1 MYRGR
6 PLLKKIVENMLG
18 AIRKKSKGWVAYL
31 IVGLIAV
38 PFALFGVQQYFSGS
52 SNSIIAIVD
61 GEDITVNTYYQEFN
75 TQQRNLQQQ
84 LGSSYSTEI
93 DNALRQTLID
103 TLINEKLLEN
113 FTNSMKLVTL
123 DEEVRSLIQSNPVF
137 QVDGI
142 FSEDR
147 YIQILRLNNF
157 TPLGYELE
165 QSKSM
170 SLDQIKRNLNNSA
183 FLSTVQIELL
193 NDLSSQ
199 QREVSFVVLNT
210 EKYQDQIV
218 VNQEQISEYFD
229 KNKSNFIEGRKVQV
243 DFVELSLDN
252 IEQQIDP
259 DNETLQKL
267 YIENEDLYTNPEQR
281 RAQHILLEKVS
292 NASSILKEIK
302 QGGDF
307 SELARIHSKD
317 IATGENGGDLGLFE
331 RELMV
336 PEFDEAV
343 FDMNVGDIS
352 EVVKTDYGYHIIK
365 LNEIQPATLQSFEEV
380 EEQLLALHKKNVNQ
394 KALYELQEE
403 LSNLAYEES
412 IDVVSD
418 QLDLELQTSDFF
430 SEFSTEY
437 EEVFVSTAFSDIVLN
452 DGENSDVIE
461 LSKDRF
467 FVMSLAD
474 QQPERQ
480 KVLDEVEDQI
490 VDILRNL
497 GAKQLIDDL
506 AQTISSS
513 LTSGNTN
520 QVNSLMSENNLE
532 WNEVGWITR
541 SSQLPFNVT
550 SEVYKLSKPNT
561 GEHTYHSQSAD
572 ANTTLVIDL
581 KAVKLSEEDINSEIV
596 DLYLSEENNELF
608 LSLVKKLRD
617 SAEIKVFSELL

>member
-1 MYRGR
+1 
-6 PLLKKIVENMLG
+6 MLG
-18 AIRKKSKGWVAYL
+18 TIRRKSKGWIAYL

-38 PFALFGVQQYFSGS
+38 PFTLFGIQQYIGGS
-52 SNSIIAIVD
+52 SNSVIAKVD

-84 LGSSYSTEI
+84 LGSSYSAEI
-93 DNALRQTLID
+93 DYALRQSIID
-103 TLINEKLLEN
+103 SLINEKLLEN

-137 QVDGI
+137 QVDGV

-147 YIQILRLNNF
+147 YLQILRLNNF
-157 TPLGYELE
+157 TPLAYELE

-183 FLSTVQIELL
+183 FLSTVQIEQL
-193 NDLSSQ
+193 NELSSQ
-199 QREVSFVVLNT
+199 QREVSFLVINT

-218 VNQEQISEYFD
+218 IDQNQISEYFD
-229 KNKSNFIEGRKVQV
+229 NNQSNFIEGRKVQV

-252 IEQQIDP
+252 IDQQIEP
-259 DNETLQKL
+259 DNDTLQNL
-267 YIENEDLYTNPEQR
+267 YIENEELFTNSEQR
-281 RAQHILLEKVS
+281 RAQHILLEDAN
-292 NASSILKEIK
+292 NASAILKEIRE
-302 QGGDF
+302 GGDF

-317 IATGENGGDLGLFE
+317 ITTSDEGGDLGLFE

-336 PEFDEAV
+336 PEFDKAV

-352 EVVKTDYGYHIIK
+352 DVVKTDYGYHIIK
-365 LNEIQPATLQSFEEV
+365 LNEIRPTTLQSFEEV
-380 EEQLLALHKKNVNQ
+380 EGKLLALHKKNVNQ
-394 KALYELQEE
+394 KALYELQQE
-403 LSNLAYEES
+403 LGNLAYEES

-418 QLDLELQTSDFF
+418 QLDLKLQTSDFF

-437 EEVFVSTAFSDIVLN
+437 EEAFVSTAFSDIVLN

-467 FVMSLAD
+467 IVMSLAD

-480 KVLDEVEDQI
+480 KVLVEVEDQI
-490 VDILRNL
+490 IDILRNL
-497 GAKQLIDDL
+497 GAKRLIDDL

-513 LTSGNTN
+513 LTSGDD
-520 QVNSLMSENNLE
+520 VKVKALMAENNLE

-541 SSQLPFNVT
+541 NSQLPFNLT
-550 SEVYKLSKPNT
+550 GEVYKLSKPNN
-561 GEHTYHSQSAD
+561 GEHTYYSHNAD
-572 ANTTLVIDL
+572 ANTTIVIDL
-581 KAVKLSEEDINSEIV
+581 KAVKLSQEDLDSEIV
-596 DLYLSEENNELF
+596 DFYLSEENNELF
-608 LSLVKKLRD
+608 LSLLKKLRD
-617 SAEIKVFSELL
+617 SAEIKIFSDLL

>member
-1 MYRGR
+1 
-6 PLLKKIVENMLG
+6 MLG

-31 IVGLIAV
+31 IVGLITV
-38 PFALFGVQQYFSGS
+38 PFALFGIQSYIGGS
-52 SNSIIAIVD
+52 SNSVIAIVD
-61 GEDITVNTYYQEFN
+61 GEDITINTYYQEFN

-84 LGSSYSTEI
+84 LGSSYSAEI
-93 DNALRQTLID
+93 DYALRQTVIE

-123 DEEVRSLIQSNPVF
+123 DEEVFSFILSNPVF
-137 QVDGI
+137 QLNGV

-147 YIQILRLNNF
+147 YLQILRLNNF
-157 TPLGYELE
+157 TPLTYELE
-165 QSKSM
+165 QLKSM
-170 SLDQIKRNLNNSA
+170 SLDQIKRNLNHSA
-183 FLSTVQIELL
+183 FLSTVQIEQL

-210 EKYQDQIV
+210 EKYKDQIV

-229 KNKSNFIEGRKVQV
+229 NNKSNFIEGRKVQV
-243 DFVELSLDN
+243 DFVELSFDN
-252 IEQQIDP
+252 IEQQIEP

-267 YIENEDLYTNPEQR
+267 YIENEALYTNPEQR
-281 RAQHILLEKVS
+281 RAQHILLEEVS
-292 NASSILKEIK
+292 NASAILKEVR

-317 IATGENGGDLGLFE
+317 ITSSEEGGDLGLFE

-336 PEFDEAV
+336 PEFDAAV
-343 FDMNVGDIS
+343 FGMNVGDIS
-352 EVVKTDYGYHIIK
+352 DVVKTDYGYHIIK
-365 LNEIQPATLQSFEEV
+365 LNEIQPSTLQTFEEV

-394 KALYELQEE
+394 NALYELQEE

-412 IDVVSD
+412 IDVVSN

-430 SEFSTEY
+430 SELSTEY

-467 FVMSLAD
+467 IVMNLAN

-480 KVLDEVEDQI
+480 KILDEVENQI

-497 GAKQLIDDL
+497 GAKQLIDEL

-513 LTSGNTN
+513 LTSGDDA
-520 QVNSLMSENNLE
+520 QVKALMAENDLE
-532 WNEVGWITR
+532 WNEVGWIAR
-541 SSQLPFNVT
+541 DSQLPFDAT
-550 SEVYKLSKPNT
+550 SKVYKLSKPNT

>member
-1 MYRGR
+1 
-6 PLLKKIVENMLG
+6 MLG

-31 IVGLIAV
+31 IVGLITV
-38 PFALFGVQQYFSGS
+38 PFALFGIQEYMGGS
-52 SNSIIAIVD
+52 SNPAVASVD
-61 GEDITVNTYYQEFN
+61 GEDISLNYYYQKLN
-75 TQQRNLQQQ
+75 TQQRNLQER
-84 LGSSYSTEI
+84 LGASYSAEI

-103 TLINEKLLEN
+103 SLINEKLLEN

-123 DEEVRSLIQSNPVF
+123 EEEVRSLIQSNPVF
-137 QVDGI
+137 QVDGV
-142 FSEDR
+142 FSEER
-147 YIQILRLNNF
+147 YIQLLRLNGF
-157 TPLGYELE
+157 TPLAYELE

-183 FLSTVQIELL
+183 FLSTVQIDQL
-193 NDLSSQ
+193 NDLFAQ
-199 QREVSFVVLNT
+199 ERDVSFLVLST
-210 EKYQDQIV
+210 EKYKDQIV
-218 VNQEQISEYFD
+218 IDQDQISEYFD
-229 KNKSNFIEGRKVQV
+229 NNKSNFIEGRKVQV

-252 IEQQIDP
+252 IEQQTNP
-259 DNETLQKL
+259 DNETLRKL
-267 YIENEDLYTNPEQR
+267 YVENEELYTNSEQR
-281 RAQHILLEKVS
+281 RAQHILLEEEN
-292 NASSILKEIK
+292 NASAILKEINE
-302 QGGDF
+302 GGDF

-317 IATGENGGDLGLFE
+317 ITTSEEGGDLGLFE

-336 PEFDEAV
+336 PEFDKAV
-343 FDMNVGDIS
+343 FDMDVGDIS

-365 LNEIQPATLQSFEEV
+365 LNEIQPSTLQSFEEV
-380 EEQLLALHKKNVNQ
+380 EGQLFALHKKNVNQ

-412 IDVVSD
+412 IDVVSS

-430 SEFSTEY
+430 SEYSTEY
-437 EEVFVSTAFSDIVLN
+437 DEVFVSTAFSDVVFKE
-452 DGENSDVIE
+452 GENSDVIE

-467 FVMSLAD
+467 IVMTLAN

-497 GAKQLIDDL
+497 GAKQLIDEL

-513 LTSGNTN
+513 LTSGDDA
-520 QVNSLMSENNLE
+520 QVKTLMAENDLE

-541 SSQLPFNVT
+541 DSQLPFNAT
-550 SEVYKLSKPNT
+550 SKAYKLSKPNT

-581 KAVKLSEEDINSEIV
+581 KAVKLSDEVLNSEII

-617 SAEIKVFSELL
+617 SAEIKVFSDLL

>member
-1 MYRGR
+1 
-6 PLLKKIVENMLG
+6 MLG

-31 IVGLIAV
+31 IVGLITV
-38 PFALFGVQQYFSGS
+38 PFALFGIQSYLGGS
-52 SNSIIAIVD
+52 SNSVIAIVD
-61 GEDITVNTYYQEFN
+61 GEDITINTYYQEFN

-84 LGSSYSTEI
+84 LGSSYSAEI
-93 DNALRQTLID
+93 DYALRQTVIE

-123 DEEVRSLIQSNPVF
+123 DEEVFSFILSNPVF
-137 QVDGI
+137 QLDGV

-147 YIQILRLNNF
+147 YLQILRLNNF
-157 TPLGYELE
+157 TPLTYELE
-165 QSKSM
+165 QLKSM
-170 SLDQIKRNLNNSA
+170 SLDQIKRNLNHSA
-183 FLSTVQIELL
+183 FLSTVQIEQL

-210 EKYQDQIV
+210 EKYKDQIV

-229 KNKSNFIEGRKVQV
+229 NNKSNFIEGRKVQV
-243 DFVELSLDN
+243 DFVELSFDN
-252 IEQQIDP
+252 IEQQIEP

-267 YIENEDLYTNPEQR
+267 YIENEALYTNPEQR
-281 RAQHILLEKVS
+281 RAQHILLEEVS
-292 NASSILKEIK
+292 NASAILKEIR

-317 IATGENGGDLGLFE
+317 ITSSEEGGDLGLFE

-336 PEFDEAV
+336 PEFDAAV
-343 FDMNVGDIS
+343 FSMNVGDIS
-352 EVVKTDYGYHIIK
+352 DVVKTDYGYHIIK
-365 LNEIQPATLQSFEEV
+365 LNEIQPSTLQTFEEV

-394 KALYELQEE
+394 NALYELQEE

-412 IDVVSD
+412 IDVVSN

-430 SEFSTEY
+430 SELSTEY
-437 EEVFVSTAFSDIVLN
+437 EEVFVSTAFSNIVLN

-467 FVMSLAD
+467 VVMNLVN

-497 GAKQLIDDL
+497 GAKQLIDEL
-506 AQTISSS
+506 ARTISSS
-513 LTSGNTN
+513 LTSGDDA
-520 QVNSLMSENNLE
+520 QVKALMAENDLE
-532 WNEVGWITR
+532 WNEVGWIAR
-541 SSQLPFNVT
+541 DSQLPFDAT
-550 SEVYKLSKPNT
+550 SKVYKLSKPNT

>member
-1 MYRGR
+1 
-6 PLLKKIVENMLG
+6 MLG

-31 IVGLIAV
+31 IVGLITV
-38 PFALFGVQQYFSGS
+38 PFALFGIQSYLGGS
-52 SNSIIAIVD
+52 SNSVIAIVD
-61 GEDITVNTYYQEFN
+61 GEDITINTYYQEFN

-84 LGSSYSTEI
+84 LGSSYSAEI
-93 DNALRQTLID
+93 DYALRQTVIE

-123 DEEVRSLIQSNPVF
+123 DEEVFSFILSNPVF
-137 QVDGI
+137 QLDGV

-147 YIQILRLNNF
+147 YLQILRLNNF
-157 TPLGYELE
+157 TPLTYELE
-165 QSKSM
+165 QLKSM
-170 SLDQIKRNLNNSA
+170 SLDQIKRNLNHSA
-183 FLSTVQIELL
+183 FLSTVQIEQL

-210 EKYQDQIV
+210 EKYKDQIV

-229 KNKSNFIEGRKVQV
+229 NNKSNFIEGRKVQV
-243 DFVELSLDN
+243 DFVELSFDN
-252 IEQQIDP
+252 IEQQIEP

-267 YIENEDLYTNPEQR
+267 YIENEALYTNPEQR
-281 RAQHILLEKVS
+281 RAQHILLEEVS
-292 NASSILKEIK
+292 NASAILKEVR

-317 IATGENGGDLGLFE
+317 ITSSEEGGDLGLFE

-336 PEFDEAV
+336 PEFDAAV
-343 FDMNVGDIS
+343 FGMNVGDIS
-352 EVVKTDYGYHIIK
+352 DVVKTDYGYHIIK
-365 LNEIQPATLQSFEEV
+365 LNEIQPSTLQTFEEV

-394 KALYELQEE
+394 NALYELQEE

-412 IDVVSD
+412 IDVVSN

-430 SEFSTEY
+430 SELSTEY

-467 FVMSLAD
+467 VVMNLVN

-480 KVLDEVEDQI
+480 KILDEVENQI

-497 GAKQLIDDL
+497 GAKQLIDEL

-513 LTSGNTN
+513 LTSGDDA
-520 QVNSLMSENNLE
+520 QVKALMAENDLE
-532 WNEVGWITR
+532 WNEVGWIAR
-541 SSQLPFNVT
+541 DSQLPFDAT
-550 SEVYKLSKPNT
+550 SKVYKLSKPNT

>member
-1 MYRGR
+1 
-6 PLLKKIVENMLG
+6 MLG
-18 AIRKKSKGWVAYL
+18 AIRKKAKGWVAYL
-31 IVGLIAV
+31 IVGLITV
-38 PFALFGVQQYFSGS
+38 PFALFGIQQYFGGS
-52 SNSIIAIVD
+52 ANSVIAIVD

-84 LGSSYSTEI
+84 LGSSYSDEI
-93 DNALRQTLID
+93 DYALRQTLID
-103 TLINEKLLEN
+103 TMINEKLLEN

-137 QVDGI
+137 QVGGV

-157 TPLGYELE
+157 TPLAYELE

-183 FLSTVQIELL
+183 FLSTVQIDQL
-193 NDLSSQ
+193 NDLFAQ
-199 QREVSFVVLNT
+199 ERDVSFLVLST
-210 EKYQDQIV
+210 EKYKDQIV
-218 VNQEQISEYFD
+218 INQDQISEYFD
-229 KNKSNFIEGRKVQV
+229 NNKSNFIEGRKVQV
-243 DFVELSLDN
+243 DFVELSIDN
-252 IEQQIDP
+252 IEQQTNP
-259 DNETLQKL
+259 DNETLRKL
-267 YIENEDLYTNPEQR
+267 YIENEELYTNPEQR
-281 RAQHILLEKVS
+281 RAQHILLEEES
-292 NASSILKEIK
+292 NASAILKEIK
-302 QGGDF
+302 GGADF

-317 IATGENGGDLGLFE
+317 ITTSEEGGDLGLFE
-331 RELMV
+331 SELMV
-336 PEFDEAV
+336 PEFDKAV
-343 FDMNVGDIS
+343 FDMDVGDIS

-365 LNEIQPATLQSFEEV
+365 LNEIQPSTLQSFEEV
-380 EEQLLALHKKNVNQ
+380 EGQLFALHKKNVNQ

-412 IDVVSD
+412 IDVVSS

-430 SEFSTEY
+430 SEYSTEY
-437 EEVFVSTAFSDIVLN
+437 DEVFVSTAFSDVVFKE
-452 DGENSDVIE
+452 GENSDVIE

-467 FVMSLAD
+467 IVMTLAN

-490 VDILRNL
+490 VDIVRNI

-513 LTSGNTN
+513 LTSGDSV
-520 QVNSLMSENNLE
+520 QVQALMAENDLE

-550 SEVYKLSKPNT
+550 SKVYKLSKPNT

-581 KAVKLSEEDINSEIV
+581 KAVKLSDEGINSEIV

-608 LSLVKKLRD
+608 LSLVKKLRE